1 MQLAAAN
8 PRRRP
13 GRELKGRLRVQAVMG
28 WTPPRRPWCARVV
41 AFVTTEQEASV
52 SEVTT
57 IGLDLAKHVFQAH
70 GADASG
76 KVVFRKRLRREK
88 VLEFFAGKPA
98 CLVAMEACSSAH
110 HWARELTRLGHIVRL
125 IPPAYVKPFREA
137 AEERRRGCRSD
148 LRGGAAADNAVR
160 GGQERDGAGQRGCV
174 PGAISWS
181 DNGRRPS

>member
-1 MQLAAAN
+1 
-8 PRRRP
+8 
-13 GRELKGRLRVQAVMG
+13 MG

-41 AFVTTEQEASV
+41 VFVTTEQEASV
-52 SEVTT
+52 SEVST

-110 HWARELTRLGHIVRL
+110 HWARELA
-125 IPPAYVKPFREA
+125 PANRSRNILSTA
-137 AEERRRGCRSD
+137 WSRRSRPRS
-148 LRGGAAADNAVR
+148 RA
-160 GGQERDGAGQRGCV
+160 CH
-174 PGAISWS
+174 
-181 DNGRRPS
+181 